1 MKTHHR
7 PGRFTCRP
15 SLAHVSKEQHIEV
28 RSGKKDQNNAIYLA
42 VRVAAADSDAAAAS
56 AERWRQRAAMPNH
69 YFPFLFLFIP
79 VLSAIQSCASVRKNE
94 REILVMHELNQ
105 FHATKFYRARSISFQ
120 HHLVTRQM
128 RAAAAAAI

>member
-7 PGRFTCRP
+7 PGRSSCRP
-15 SLAHVSKEQHIEV
+15 SLAHVSKEQLIEV

-42 VRVAAADSDAAAAS
+42 VRVAAADAAAAS
-56 AERWRQRAAMPNH
+56 GEGWRRRRAAMPNH
-69 YFPFLFLFIP
+69 YFSFLFLFIP

-128 RAAAAAAI
+128 RAAAAAI

>member
-42 VRVAAADSDAAAAS
+42 VRVAAASG
-56 AERWRQRAAMPNH
+56 EWWWRWRRRAAMPNH